1 MQSTTDAKEEHPL
14 LSMNSAPLSKIVPL
28 AIAVFCGAKLGNDPE
43 FAIAARSLAEA
54 IHVQGWTIVYGAGT
68 VGLMGEVSR
77 ALVKLSGPESVHG
90 FIPKALVTVE
100 RARNPEMS
108 DVKVREESYGS
119 VTVVKDMHARKT
131 QMAEAAGAFVALP
144 GGFGTMEEI
153 MEIITWNFLGIHDK
167 PIVLFNVNGFF
178 DDIMSWVRRAVKNG
192 FVDSGN
198 ANIVVEASSAGEV
211 IEAIKNYRVASSRHA
226 LDWKSNQS

>member
-1 MQSTTDAKEEHPL
+1 MQSATDTNDEHPL
-14 LSMNSAPLSKIVPL
+14 LSIDSAPLSKVAPL
-28 AIAVFCGAKLGNDPE
+28 AILPCGAKLGNDPE
-43 FAIAARSLAEA
+43 SAIAARSLAEA
-54 IHVQGWTIVYGAGT
+54 IHVQGWTIDAGT

-108 DVKVREESYGS
+108 NVKLREESYKS

-144 GGFGTMEEI
+144 KRGFGTMEEI

-178 DDIMSWVRRAVKNG
+178 DDIMSWIRRAVKNG

-198 ANIVVEASSAGEV
+198 ANIVVEASTAGEV
-211 IEAIKNYRVASSRHA
+211 IEAIKNYRVPSSRHD
-226 LDWKSNQS
+226 LDWKSDQT